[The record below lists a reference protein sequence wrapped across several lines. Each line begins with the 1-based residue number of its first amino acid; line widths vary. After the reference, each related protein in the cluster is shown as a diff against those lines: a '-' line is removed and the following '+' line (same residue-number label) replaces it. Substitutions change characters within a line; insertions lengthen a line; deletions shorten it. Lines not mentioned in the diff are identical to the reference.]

1 MPLTFAHP
9 AIILPFLS
17 LPKRYVSVTGLIV
30 GSITPDLEKL
40 ARLQAGLSA
49 DSTYSHTGAGIF
61 WLDLPLALLLAS
73 VFHVIVRDPLRRN
86 LPAFW
91 QRRLG
96 GYQPIN
102 WPQYFKE
109 RYGVITLSMLLG
121 IGSHLL
127 WDSFTNKNGY
137 FVEHISFLTDYTRVF
152 KKAIPHF
159 VLAHQFSSAAGGL
172 VGLVALIRLP
182 TQAITPNPATA
193 KYWFSLALLTGLLLV
208 IRLLLGWHPPYA
220 AVDIALYATTAG
232 LESLIITSYLF
243 RKL

>member
-9 AIILPFLS
+9 AIVLPFLY

-30 GSITPDLEKL
+30 GSVTPDLEKL

-49 DSTYSHTGAGIF
+49 DSTYSHTGAGVF
-61 WLDLPLALLLAS
+61 WLDLPLALLLAY

-86 LPAFW
+86 LPAFLR
-91 QRRLG
+91 QRVE

-102 WPQYFKE
+102 WPHHFKE
-109 RYGVITLSMLLG
+109 RYGVIILSMLLG
-121 IGSHLL
+121 IGTHLL

-137 FVEHISFLTDYTRVF
+137 FVQQISFLTDYTRVF

-172 VGLVALIRLP
+172 LGLVALIRLP
-182 TQAITPNPATA
+182 TQAGTPNPATA
-193 KYWFSLALLTGLLLV
+193 KYWFSLAFITGLLLI
-208 IRLLLGWHPPYA
+208 IRLLLGWQPPYV
-220 AVDIALYATTAG
+220 AVDMALNATTAG

-243 RKL
+243 RKP